1 MLCTRCLEGDYPFI
15 RQDMP
20 KQPRDPREVP
30 AYGIPEAALYLGIPV
45 ATLRSWVMGRH
56 YPVSDGKRFFAPI
69 IEIADRKTSR
79 LSFINL
85 VETHVLNAIR
95 KEHEI
100 RLPKIRQAIG
110 FLKNKLHS
118 KHPLA
123 DQQFETDNLD
133 LFVQK
138 YGRLI
143 NITQEGQLAMRSVLQ
158 SFLKRIKR
166 DAQGMPVKLYLFT
179 RRGED
184 IEPMAVVVDPTV
196 SFGRPVLEG
205 TGIPTEILAQRY
217 KAGDSYDQLAED
229 YGRPKEEIEEAIRYE
244 LKAA

>member
-1 MLCTRCLEGDYPFI
+1 MH
-15 RQDMP
+15 QDMP

-30 AYGIPEAALYLGIPV
+30 AYGIPEAAFYLGVPA
-45 ATLRSWVMGRH
+45 ATLRSWVIGRH
-56 YPVSDGKRFFAPI
+56 YPVSDGKRFFSPI
-69 IEIADRKTSR
+69 IEIADKKTR
-79 LSFINL
+79 QLSFINL
-85 VETHVLNAIR
+85 VEAHVLNAIR

-166 DAQGMPVKLYLFT
+166 DAQGMPTKLYLFT
-179 RRGED
+179 RRGE
-184 IEPMAVVVDPTV
+184 IGEPLSVVVDPTV

-205 TGIPTEILAQRY
+205 TGIPTAILAERF
-217 KAGDSYDQLAED
+217 KAGDSPEVLADD